1 VVEWTDTGLDRQ
13 AFAQHVL
20 VEMAQEMNG
29 METDNVLLVVCLTLF
44 LVIGINAALYVSL
57 RGGGTQTQI
66 DLFRRAAQRARQ
78 PWKEEDE
85 ALHELSKRV
94 AALKNKRIRD
104 EE

>member
-1 VVEWTDTGLDRQ
+1 MDT
-13 AFAQHVL
+13 
-20 VEMAQEMNG
+20 E
-29 METDNVLLVVCLTLF
+29 NVLLVVCLTLF

-85 ALHELSKRV
+85 ALQELSERV
-94 AALKNKRIRD
+94 AALKEQKVSD

>member
-1 VVEWTDTGLDRQ
+1 MPPSMFPCAVEARKPS
-13 AFAQHVL
+13 
-20 VEMAQEMNG
+20 
-29 METDNVLLVVCLTLF
+29 
-44 LVIGINAALYVSL
+44 LYVSL

-94 AALKNKRIRD
+94 AALKKKRIRD

>member
-1 VVEWTDTGLDRQ
+1 MDFVDT
-13 AFAQHVL
+13 
-20 VEMAQEMNG
+20 E
-29 METDNVLLVVCLTLF
+29 NVLLVVCLTLF

-85 ALHELSKRV
+85 ALQELSERV
-94 AALKNKRIRD
+94 AALKEQKVSD